1 MRVEW
6 RHAYVTTSNR
16 DFVAAAVELLGPGTT
31 EVRPTREQRR
41 RALRALRR
49 SASRR

>member
-6 RHAYVTTSNR
+6 RHAYVTTNHR
-16 DFVAAAVELLGPGTT
+16 DFVAAAVELIGPGTT

-41 RALRALRR
+41 AALRNLRR
-49 SASRR
+49 MTARR